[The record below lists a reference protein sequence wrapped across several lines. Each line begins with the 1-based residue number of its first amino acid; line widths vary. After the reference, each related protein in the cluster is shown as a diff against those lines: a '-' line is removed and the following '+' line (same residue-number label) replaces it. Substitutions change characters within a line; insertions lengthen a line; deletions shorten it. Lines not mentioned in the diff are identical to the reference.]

1 MRLSLSQ
8 QRQLMKT
15 LPIRHKKFIHQYC
28 KGCQMRGDGIMDIV
42 KSVGKFGK
50 KTIKSLTPAAKSII
64 KELKPIVKEV
74 GPVILKE
81 VIAPMLKAKFAG
93 GGMKMY
99 TAGSGYSGSGLSPAG
114 SGLRLAGQR
123 GKGCCGSG
131 KKRNVSSNP
140 WLVHVKKVRASHMD
154 KKYSDVLKLAAK
166 SYTKK

>member
-1 MRLSLSQ
+1 
-8 QRQLMKT
+8 
-15 LPIRHKKFIHQYC
+15 
-28 KGCQMRGDGIMDIV
+28 MRGDGFLDIV

-74 GPVILKE
+74 GPIILKE

-93 GGMKMY
+93 SGMKMY

-123 GKGCCGSG
+123 GKG
-131 KKRNVSSNP
+131 KKNVSSNP
-140 WLVHVKKVRASHMD
+140 WLVHVKKVRAMHMD
-154 KKYSDVLKLAAK
+154 KKYSDVLKLASK